1 MRFLSVPSE
10 IESYLTPEEKIM
22 KTGKSKEWEIY
33 VTNKRVLF
41 KKGGVLGKEIVEA
54 SYRHISSIEYKK
66 ASQLEYIISGIL
78 LIVFPFVLPYIAPA
92 IYEDFPT
99 VGLLIYAVCILI
111 GVIVIIM
118 SFFIRPSFKIHVV
131 GRNPLTIT
139 GELEE
144 IIRIVREYREKVE
157 TETARNK
164 SK

>member
-1 MRFLSVPSE
+1 
-10 IESYLTPEEKIM
+10 
-22 KTGKSKEWEIY
+22 
-33 VTNKRVLF
+33 
-41 KKGGVLGKEIVEA
+41 
-54 SYRHISSIEYKK
+54 
-66 ASQLEYIISGIL
+66 
-78 LIVFPFVLPYIAPA
+78 
-92 IYEDFPT
+92 
-99 VGLLIYAVCILI
+99 
-111 GVIVIIM
+111 M